1 MYLIG
6 LECHE
11 HFVVQPLH
19 FFRTVRNYCR
29 GLFHIKLIQQ
39 LITAKAVKHYPTHV
53 PSLIIGII
61 FMGIIC
67 RQEKEASVGDF
78 NGYII
83 KFKRS
88 AAFGREKYLMPAIT
102 VGTGDMFLKFCSAY
116 SRKIH
121 RQVFYLSD
129 IRIKILIY
137 LSRHTAHSFMI
148 RITQYAGKVNM
159 IVIF

>member
-1 MYLIG
+1 
-6 LECHE
+6 
-11 HFVVQPLH
+11 
-19 FFRTVRNYCR
+19 
-29 GLFHIKLIQQ
+29 
-39 LITAKAVKHYPTHV
+39 
-53 PSLIIGII
+53 
-61 FMGIIC
+61 MGIIC

-78 NGYII
+78 NGHII

-116 SRKIH
+116 SRKIYG
-121 RQVFYLSD
+121 QVFYLSD

-137 LSRHTAHSFMI
+137 LSRHTTHSFMI
-148 RITQYAGKVNM
+148 RITQHAGKVNM